1 MAIDDDPNARDGGL
15 TALDPVGGMS
25 AQIAADYGGATDLGI
40 GGGPTGK
47 GGFDFGLDR
56 GPREG
61 ELSMQGTGLPS
72 IGQPSSIGSIIGTVL
87 GIPASMLGGPLAGL
101 AVKEAGKYGPGL
113 FNEITGRA
121 GGSMLGPGGMPA
133 PGEKNS
139 IAGVG
144 SGAPGG
150 GLLGIDNDQ
159 TNADALAALY
169 TLLMAKQKAA

>member
-1 MAIDDDPNARDGGL
+1 MAIEDDKNFRDSVNLGAFDATGNMQ
-15 TALDPVGGMS
+15 G
-25 AQIAADYGGATDLGI
+25 QIAAEYGGAVDIGA
-40 GGGPTGK
+40 GGGPTGH

-61 ELSMQGTGLPS
+61 EVSMQGTGLPHA
-72 IGQPSSIGSIIGTVL
+72 GQPSSIGSLVGTVL
-87 GIPASMLGGPLAGL
+87 GIPANMVGGPLAGL
-101 AVKEAGKYGPGL
+101 AVKELGKYGPGM

-133 PGEKNS
+133 PGE
-139 IAGVG
+139 IAAVG
-144 SGAPGG
+144 RGGGG
-150 GLLGIDNDQ
+150 GLLGIGNDM